1 VSSEK
6 TERLINLTLGLLSSK
21 RYLTKNEIFKTIAG
35 YSGSAD
41 TMERMFER
49 DKDELRSM
57 GIEISVGQ
65 LDPLFEDEI
74 GYLIKSSDIQ
84 IQPNEFTKDELLLM
98 TMAANVWKESAFADI
113 SKKALMKI
121 SSIDG
126 EIGLN
131 SFALSMIDQQDLDQ
145 QQFQIILEAI
155 STKQYLSFAYKGKK
169 RLIAP
174 LALKS
179 ANGFWYLVG
188 QEKEGL
194 VKIFK
199 IVRIESKVE
208 IDSTSITFERP
219 VDFDLELFFNDR
231 ENRENRKAI
240 LRIREN
246 RVNALRNRGE
256 VQVGSDGW
264 DLLTLEFDDL
274 DQIAKEILWFA
285 DDVVVVSPQEL
296 LQDVMG
302 RLKVA
307 ANG

>member
-1 VSSEK
+1 MSSEK

-21 RYLTKNEIFKTIAG
+21 RYLTK
-35 YSGSAD
+35 
-41 TMERMFER
+41 
-49 DKDELRSM
+49 
-57 GIEISVGQ
+57 
-65 LDPLFEDEI
+65 
-74 GYLIKSSDIQ
+74 
-84 IQPNEFTKDELLLM
+84 NEFTKDELLLM

-131 SFALSMIDQQDLDQ
+131 SVALSMIDQQDLDQ